1 MMVKCPKYTAEFKKR
16 AVDLYHARGGT
27 YAEIARELGC
37 GRRQRGRL
45 SEEGA
50 RRQPAA
56 GGQPFPGRGG
66 AQASAPRERAVSQGE
81 RDPFKSERLLRE
93 QGAVKKAKFEFIAEF
108 SARYRVSLL
117 CSALGVTRQ
126 GHCAWRGR
134 GRTSRKR
141 VARIMRENGWRGV
154 TRGNARRP
162 SGERRVA
169 RAAGAPDLVRRDF
182 SAAGPDEA
190 WFADITYV
198 RTHQGRPCLAVV
210 MDVWSKRIVGW
221 SMGPRIDAALA
232 DDALKMAIERR
243 RPPAGCVHHSDH
255 GAQYMSLLLGATM
268 RRHGI
273 RPSMGSVASPWD
285 NAVTESLK
293 GIVKSECV
301 HARTFATRD
310 EAAIEIFEY
319 IERFYNRA
327 RIHSALGW
335 MSPDGFERA
344 HMEESRPRA
353 A

>member
-1 MMVKCPKYTAEFKKR
+1 MVKCPKYTAEFKKR

-66 AQASAPRERAVSQGE
+66 AQAPAPRERAVSQGE

-182 SAAGPDEA
+182 L
-190 WFADITYV
+190 FLT
-198 RTHQGRPCLAVV
+198 
-210 MDVWSKRIVGW
+210 
-221 SMGPRIDAALA
+221 
-232 DDALKMAIERR
+232 
-243 RPPAGCVHHSDH
+243 
-255 GAQYMSLLLGATM
+255 
-268 RRHGI
+268 
-273 RPSMGSVASPWD
+273 SPW
-285 NAVTESLK
+285 
-293 GIVKSECV
+293 
-301 HARTFATRD
+301 
-310 EAAIEIFEY
+310 
-319 IERFYNRA
+319 
-327 RIHSALGW
+327 
-335 MSPDGFERA
+335 
-344 HMEESRPRA
+344 
-353 A
+353 